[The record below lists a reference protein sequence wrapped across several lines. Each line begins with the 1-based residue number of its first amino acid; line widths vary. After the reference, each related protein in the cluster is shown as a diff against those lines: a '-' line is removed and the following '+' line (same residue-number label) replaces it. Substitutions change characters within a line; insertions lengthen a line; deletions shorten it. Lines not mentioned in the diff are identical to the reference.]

1 MTIYMALDAITDGP
15 PLPSGQIRGIDETSA
30 GLTAQG
36 FSASTYR
43 GNRRRSVDETDSSVW
58 DNDCVPGW
66 FYNSATGAVQITQ
79 PQTDLER
86 LKAGFRFFHTQIN
99 NWADGLDLLRRG
111 QPIAKVESGHDWL
124 YFAKYAGFLIANNM
138 TSATSGGS
146 AVTRT
151 VNVRI
156 GWAGAM
162 AQGALNVASPAQFYA
177 DPNEPNPP
185 TGPISWRNLTSPYA
199 AVALGSAIEI
209 HPAAGAPDIDTIDLA
224 NGTWINALTA

>member
-1 MTIYMALDAITDGP
+1 MTIYIALDRITGGP
-15 PLPSGQIRGIDETSA
+15 NLPTGLIRGIDETSA

-43 GNRRRSVDETDSSVW
+43 GNRRRSIDETDSSVW
-58 DNDCVPGW
+58 DNDCIPGW
-66 FYNSATGAVQITQ
+66 YYNSNTGGVQATQ
-79 PQTDLER
+79 PLTDLER
-86 LKAGFRFFHTQIN
+86 LKAGFRAFHTQIN
-99 NWADGLDLLRRG
+99 NWADGLDALSRG
-111 QPIAKVESGHDWL
+111 QTAAKVQSGHDWL
-124 YFAKYAGFLIANNM
+124 YYAKYAGYLIATNQ
-138 TSATSGGS
+138 TSASDGGS

-185 TGPISWRNLTSPYA
+185 TTPISWRNLSSPYA
-199 AVALGSAIEI
+199 AVTLGNAIEI
-209 HPAAGAPDIDTIDLA
+209 FRASGAPDIDTIDLA
-224 NGTWINALTA
+224 MGSWIDTIT